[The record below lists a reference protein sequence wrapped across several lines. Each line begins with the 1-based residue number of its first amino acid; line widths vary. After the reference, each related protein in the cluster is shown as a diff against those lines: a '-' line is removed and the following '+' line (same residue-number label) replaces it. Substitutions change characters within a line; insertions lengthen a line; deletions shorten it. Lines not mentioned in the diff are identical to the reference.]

1 MQERDT
7 DSSNVTME
15 KKSSYIGPLSQWKHL
30 LMREMQWN
38 LKLKHQIEDH
48 KQKT

>member
-1 MQERDT
+1 M

-15 KKSSYIGPLSQWKHL
+15 KKSSFIDLLFQWKHH
-30 LMREMQWN
+30 LMKETPSN
-38 LKLKHQIEDH
+38 LKLNHQIEGH